1 MRNLRQYRPAGAA
14 FLLAIA
20 MALTTTA
27 VSFFVVPVCEEL
39 GLGRGEFTV
48 YFSLMTAAGALSVA
62 VLGQIIQKR
71 GVRPI
76 AAVSAVWVA
85 AGFVVFSFSKSL
97 WVFYVAGGLIGL
109 FGTACV
115 TLCASIIVGQ
125 SYSRERASG
134 ILGVV
139 MSGSGLGGM
148 LISMVLPGLIRELGW
163 RWGYRTV
170 ALCWL
175 ILGLGAWAL
184 LENGGQ
190 SRSELQEAEEDG
202 MTRSEAL
209 RCPKLYLL
217 LVVSFIVSAACGIQ
231 QQLPSVLSGY
241 GYSAGRVGAF
251 MSLFTASLALGKIGQ
266 GFLYGRI
273 GAVRGGVVV
282 TALFAASFV
291 LLLFPGMVWLGLPAL
306 AVGMGMV
313 TTWLPMLTR
322 LTFGNREYAPIW
334 GVVYSASN
342 AGTLVAAPLF
352 GLSYDSF
359 GSYAVSMAVTAPA
372 LLLSLVLT
380 WLCFRKN
387 P

>member
-1 MRNLRQYRPAGAA
+1 MRQLRPAAAA
-14 FLLAIA
+14 FLLAMA

-27 VSFFVVPVCEEL
+27 VSFFVVPVCDEL

-48 YFSLMTAAGALSVA
+48 YFSLMTAAGALSVP
-62 VLGQIIQKR
+62 VLGQIIQIR

-85 AGFVVFSFSKSL
+85 AGFMVFSFSKSL
-97 WVFYVAGGLIGL
+97 WVFYIAGALIGI

-125 SYSRERASG
+125 SYPRSRASG
-134 ILGVV
+134 ILGLV

-163 RWGYRTV
+163 RWGYRIV

-175 ILGLGAWAL
+175 LLGLGAWAL
-184 LENGGQ
+184 LEN
-190 SRSELQEAEEDG
+190 REAERPDLQEAQEEG
-202 MTRSEAL
+202 MTRDEAL

-217 LVVSFIVSAACGIQ
+217 LVVSFMMSAACGIQ
-231 QQLPSVLSGY
+231 QQLPSVLFGY
-241 GYSAGRVGAF
+241 GYSAGRVGVF
-251 MSLFTASLALGKIGQ
+251 MSLFTASLALGKIAQ

-273 GAVRGGVVV
+273 GVVRGGMVV
-282 TALFAASFV
+282 TALFSASFV
-291 LLLFPGMVWLGLPAL
+291 LLLFPGMTWLGLPAL

-313 TTWLPMLTR
+313 TTWLPLLTR
-322 LTFGNREYAPIW
+322 LTFGSREYAPIW
-334 GVVYSASN
+334 GIVYSASN

-372 LLLSLVLT
+372 LLLATVLT
-380 WLCFRKN
+380 WLCFQRK
-387 P
+387 